1 MQNTLITNLTIFYDN
16 HCPKCTRF
24 ANLILKLDW
33 LSLIQTKQLRNPSHI
48 NIAIGINKK
57 LAEKQ
62 MASFDGSWSYGYK
75 TLFKIFLR
83 IPLFWILLP
92 LFWLLKISNLGQ
104 YLYIQLAINRQIIPI
119 HCTEESCE
127 LK

>member
-1 MQNTLITNLTIFYDN
+1 MNIIIYYDN
-16 HCPKCTRF
+16 YCPNCTRF
-24 ANLILKLDW
+24 ANLIQKLDW
-33 LSLIQTKQLRNPSHI
+33 FRLIEIKQLRNPKHI
-48 NIAIGINKK
+48 NSTIGINKT

-62 MASFDGSWSYGYK
+62 MASFDGNWSYGYK

-83 IPLFWILLP
+83 TPIFWLFIPI
-92 LFWLLKISNLGQ
+92 FWLLDITKIGQ
-104 YLYIQLAINRQIIPI
+104 FLYMQLAINRQVIPL

>member
-1 MQNTLITNLTIFYDN
+1 MLKLLIFYDN
-16 HCPKCTRF
+16 HCPNCTRF
-24 ANLILKLDW
+24 ANLIQKLDW
-33 LSLIQTKQLRNPSHI
+33 LSLIVKKELRNPSHI
-48 NIAIGINKK
+48 NITIGINKK

-83 IPLFWILLP
+83 IPLFWLFIPIL
-92 LFWLLKISNLGQ
+92 WLLDISKIGQ

>member
-1 MQNTLITNLTIFYDN
+1 MSKLIIYYDN
-16 HCPKCTRF
+16 HCPNCTRF
-24 ANLILKLDW
+24 ANLTLKLDW
-33 LSLIQTKQLRNPSHI
+33 FRLIETKQLRNPRHI

-62 MASFDGSWSYGYK
+62 MASFDGSWCYGYK

>member
-1 MQNTLITNLTIFYDN
+1 MMKLTVFYDN
-16 HCPKCTRF
+16 YCPNCTRF
-24 ANLILKLDW
+24 ANLIQKLDW
-33 LSLIQTKQLRNPSHI
+33 LRLVEIKQLRNPVHI
-48 NIAIGINKK
+48 NSAIGINKK

-83 IPLFWILLP
+83 IPLFWLFIP

>member
-1 MQNTLITNLTIFYDN
+1 MKNLLIYYDNYCNRCYYFVNLT
-16 HCPKCTRF
+16 K
-24 ANLILKLDW
+24 KLDW
-33 LSLIQTKQLRNPSHI
+33 LQLIQIKQLRNPNHMK
-48 NIAIGINKK
+48 NAVGIDKI
-57 LAEKQ
+57 LSEKQ
-62 MASFDGSWSYGYK
+62 MASFDGNWYYGYQ

-119 HCTEESCE
+119 HCTENSCE

>member
-1 MQNTLITNLTIFYDN
+1 MNAISKHSLTIFYDN
-16 HCPKCTRF
+16 YCPNCTYF
-24 ANLILKLDW
+24 ANLIQKLDW
-33 LSLIQTKQLRNPSHI
+33 LRLVETKQLRNPNHI
-48 NIAIGINKK
+48 KQAVGISQIF
-57 LAEKQ
+57 AAKQ
-62 MASFDGSWSYGYK
+62 MASYDGKWSYGYK

-83 IPLFWILLP
+83 IPLFWIFLP

-104 YLYIQLAINRQIIPI
+104 CLYIQLAVNRQIIPI

>member
-1 MQNTLITNLTIFYDN
+1 MNNIIIFYDN
-16 HCPKCTRF
+16 HCPNCTRF
-24 ANLILKLDW
+24 ANLIKKLDW
-33 LSLIQTKQLRNPSHI
+33 LQLIKIKQLRNSNHI
-48 NIAIGINKK
+48 IQVIGINKS

-62 MASFDGSWSYGYK
+62 MASFDGGWDYGYK

-83 IPLFWILLP
+83 IPLFWIFLP
-92 LFWLLKISNLGQ
+92 MFWLLKVSNLGQ